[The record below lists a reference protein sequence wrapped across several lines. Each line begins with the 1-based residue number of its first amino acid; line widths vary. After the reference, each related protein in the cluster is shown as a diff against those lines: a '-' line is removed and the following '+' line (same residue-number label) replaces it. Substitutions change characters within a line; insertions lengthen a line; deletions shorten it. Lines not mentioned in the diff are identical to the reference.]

1 MTDKE
6 KEKLLKKFDKFLD
19 FMQDIEWSD
28 AFLIGN
34 YGWSSDWEDDVDI
47 VGYIRRSV
55 KKQGYFSTL
64 REYMKDC
71 NKLYEYIKLK
81 IGKNICMY

>member
-34 YGWSSDWEDDVDI
+34 GVS
-47 VGYIRRSV
+47 
-55 KKQGYFSTL
+55 
-64 REYMKDC
+64 
-71 NKLYEYIKLK
+71 
-81 IGKNICMY
+81 